1 MLTAKMLML
10 DRQQIFLKLL
20 YQYWASVVREVEER
34 SNELAI
40 VGPDAPRHT
49 HTKHNYVF
57 IDVGFSLCL
66 LHAD

>member
-1 MLTAKMLML
+1 MLMV

-40 VGPDAPRHT
+40 VGPDPPRHT
-49 HTKHNYVF
+49 HTQHNSNYVF